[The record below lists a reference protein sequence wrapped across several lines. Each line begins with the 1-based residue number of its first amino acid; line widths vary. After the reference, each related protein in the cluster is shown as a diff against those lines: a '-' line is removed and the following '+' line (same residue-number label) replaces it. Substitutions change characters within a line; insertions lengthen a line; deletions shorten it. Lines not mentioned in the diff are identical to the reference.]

1 MRVTN
6 RKEGQV
12 DIAEDT
18 VHNKPVAIG
27 QHKFVLV
34 LTAAVVELQIECTGP
49 SSMGASEHM
58 VEVMV

>member
-1 MRVTN
+1 MCVTN

-18 VHNKPVAIG
+18 VHDKPVAIG

-34 LTAAVVELQIECTGP
+34 LTAAVVELQIERTGP
-49 SSMGASEHM
+49 SSTGASEHM

>member
-1 MRVTN
+1 
-6 RKEGQV
+6 V
-12 DIAEDT
+12 DIVKDT

-34 LTAAVVELQIECTGP
+34 LMTAVVELEIECTGV

>member
-1 MRVTN
+1 MHVTN

-18 VHNKPVAIG
+18 IHDKPVAIG

-34 LTAAVVELQIECTGP
+34 LMTAVVELEIEHTGP
-49 SSMGASEHM
+49 SSTGASEHM
-58 VEVMV
+58 V